1 MRDWFQ
7 LFASPLIRNRATLGG
22 NLATASPVG
31 DAAPLLMALD
41 AQVNLASR
49 DGHRRVPLCEFFR
62 GYRQTAMRQGELI
75 VSVSV
80 PKPYPRHAAFFK
92 VAKRALDD
100 ISTVA
105 AAYAITLDGAGRV
118 AHCRIAYGGVAA
130 TPVRVRAAEDALT
143 GLPWGA
149 PAVRDAQRAIAADLR
164 PMSDHR
170 GSAEY
175 RLAVAQSLLEK
186 FFYEFRQAEAA

>member
-1 MRDWFQ
+1 M
-7 LFASPLIRNRATLGG
+7 
-22 NLATASPVG
+22 NLAG
-31 DAAPLLMALD
+31 REGRRRIPL
-41 AQVNLASR
+41 S
-49 DGHRRVPLCEFFR
+49 EFFL
-62 GYRQTAMRQGELI
+62 GYRRTALRPGELI

-80 PKPYPRHAAFFK
+80 PKPYPESAAFFK

-105 AAYAITLDGAGRV
+105 AAYAITLDDAGRV

-130 TPVRVRAAEDALT
+130 TPVRVHEAEAALM
-143 GLPWGA
+143 GLAWGA
-149 PAVRDAQRAIAADLR
+149 PAVRAAQRAIAATLH

-175 RLAVAQSLLEK
+175 RLAVAQTLLEK
-186 FFYEFRQAEAA
+186 FYYQTRQAEAA